1 LSLLDA
7 PRQLWV
13 DTAGMLLSDS
23 VIDDFR
29 PAQPPARIDELFQFD
44 WLINPETKILYHRGN
59 SNISFYCNGQSW
71 ELPNSDQVIA
81 VIQALCEHR
90 VLAASTL
97 EACALQPALSKLLIE
112 LVNNGAIVR
121 ADQ

>member
-1 LSLLDA
+1 
-7 PRQLWV
+7 
-13 DTAGMLLSDS
+13 
-23 VIDDFR
+23 
-29 PAQPPARIDELFQFD
+29 
-44 WLINPETKILYHRGN
+44 RGN
-59 SNISFYCNGQSW
+59 SSISFYCNGQSW

-97 EACALQPALSKLLIE
+97 EACGLQPALSGLLVE

-121 ADQ
+121 ADQE